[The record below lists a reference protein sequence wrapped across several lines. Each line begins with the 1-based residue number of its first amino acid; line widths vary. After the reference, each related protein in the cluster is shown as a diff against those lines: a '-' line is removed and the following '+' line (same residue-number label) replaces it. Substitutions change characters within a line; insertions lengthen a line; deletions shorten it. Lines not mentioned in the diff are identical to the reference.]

1 MRLIKCLAI
10 VFGFFCIAT
19 TPTIAANLTP
29 IGMSTNMALSHPIT
43 SGDSNATMSFSV
55 DEADALIVE
64 VIAPIDGAVVYLM
77 SPDGQVVTS
86 SYDSQANII
95 LGNTQ
100 TPSLPG
106 GYMFLPEVKNP
117 ESGEW
122 KIVVEFPNP
131 DYNTVIIAQVA
142 IQSPIAFGMA
152 IAANEYVVG
161 EFVPVAALL
170 TNKGEPITGA
180 QTYAVVIDEQ
190 GVETRIQLKDDGM
203 NFDVVI
209 GDGVYSNLFSPPVE
223 GDYIIKGFTS
233 FIKNGVTITRESR
246 KKIHVLSADIEII
259 SHSLTPLLSS
269 EGCIIAIEQRLELDV
284 KSEGDFAIH
293 GYLTDSVNEMSVGKR
308 IQQLKPAKQTVTL
321 TYSKDDIVE
330 LFDLVSTLRAKP
342 TIIYSITPDK
352 IRLATARI
360 QFEDVIDLAL
370 LKPCRKP
377 SENAEV
383 FIKH

>member
-1 MRLIKCLAI
+1 
-10 VFGFFCIAT
+10 
-19 TPTIAANLTP
+19 
-29 IGMSTNMALSHPIT
+29 
-43 SGDSNATMSFSV
+43 
-55 DEADALIVE
+55 
-64 VIAPIDGAVVYLM
+64 
-77 SPDGQVVTS
+77 
-86 SYDSQANII
+86 
-95 LGNTQ
+95 
-100 TPSLPG
+100 
-106 GYMFLPEVKNP
+106 
-117 ESGEW
+117 
-122 KIVVEFPNP
+122 
-131 DYNTVIIAQVA
+131 
-142 IQSPIAFGMA
+142 MA

-203 NFDVVI
+203 NFDVII
-209 GDGVYSNLFSPPVE
+209 GDGVYSNIFSPPVE

-246 KKIHVLSADIEII
+246 KKIHVLSADIEFI

-308 IQQLKPAKQTVTL
+308 MQLKPAKQTVTL

-370 LKPCRKP
+370 LKLCRKP
-377 SENAEV
+377 IENAEV